1 MSEKVTLSG
10 VPETML
16 QTVYARAKES
26 RTRGAI
32 QDKKAEELVEKLGY
46 DFEEYKKYMD
56 NSRELEKQIQ
66 AGKQLWKE

>member
-1 MSEKVTLSG
+1 MSIWKSPLNF
-10 VPETML
+10 
-16 QTVYARAKES
+16 ARS
-26 RTRGAI
+26 REWKYYFEDHRRE
-32 QDKKAEELVEKLGY
+32 QEEEKLGY